1 MSNQLILE
9 IQEFNGGQ
17 TFKTGIHSFAFP
29 QHAHINSGMAG
40 TAKKMSEKLREMT
53 AVRSVD
59 RYSALFINQQ
69 GKTFPKMTLTPERS
83 LEEKSFV
90 FTFYEV
96 QLTLYSIEG
105 ASRSTESVEILS
117 FSFSKFSAKEAS
129 PKAESTAYNKRPNT
143 RDKVHEQTMNVVK
156 G

>member
-17 TFKTGIHSFAFP
+17 DFKTGIQSFAFP
-29 QHAHINSGMAG
+29 QHAHINGNMAG
-40 TAKKMSEKLREMT
+40 TANKMSEKLREMT

-83 LEEKSFV
+83 REEKSFV

-117 FSFSKFSAKEAS
+117 FSFSSFSARETS
-129 PKAESTAYNKRPNT
+129 PKAESTANNQRPKSG
-143 RDKVHEQTMNVVK
+143 DKVREQMMNYIK

>member
-17 TFKTGIHSFAFP
+17 DFKIGIQSFAFS
-29 QHAHINSGMAG
+29 QHAHINRGMAG
-40 TAKKMSEKLREMT
+40 TAQKMSEELREMT
-53 AVRSVD
+53 AVRSID
-59 RYSALFINQQ
+59 RYSALFVNQQ

-83 LEEKSFV
+83 REEKSFI

-96 QLTLYSIEG
+96 QLTLYSIERS
-105 ASRSTESVEILS
+105 SRSNETVEILS
-117 FSFSKFSAKEAS
+117 FSFSKFSAKETS
-129 PKAESTAYNKRPNT
+129 PKAESTVHNQRPKT
-143 RDKVHEQTMNVVK
+143 ADKHREQLMNYIK